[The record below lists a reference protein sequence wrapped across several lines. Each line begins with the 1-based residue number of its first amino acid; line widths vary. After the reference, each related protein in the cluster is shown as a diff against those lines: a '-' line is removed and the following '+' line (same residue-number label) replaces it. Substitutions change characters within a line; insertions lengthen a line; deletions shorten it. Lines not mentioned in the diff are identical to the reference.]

1 MIIISEASYP
11 VESVREVVKRF
22 SELPALPDFISM
34 QGPYGISV
42 VGVGFRAI
50 AIYEFDDSK
59 YTEAMEYIQKRFAS
73 YIGIPG
79 FTYSAN
85 IWMEAVE
92 AIKVLGLI

>member
-1 MIIISEASYP
+1 MIIISEVSYP

-34 QGPYGISV
+34 QGPYGIST
-42 VGVGFRAI
+42 VGVGFRTI

-59 YTEAMEYIQKRFAS
+59 YTEANEILQKRYAT
-73 YIGIPG
+73 YIGVPG

-85 IWMEAVE
+85 IWMEAAE
-92 AIKVLGLI
+92 AIKILGLD